1 MCGARQIRLEEGFGE
16 ASHPGPPLLR
26 RLRRRRDVL
35 FEISSDEEPLVRGI
49 DRNVVA
55 RVARVESAAD
65 ATQVETSLAT
75 VPATQTALIE
85 AGREAFPVGA
95 DVLDA
100 LEADL
105 DRVDVE
111 ARSSDFVVLIQN
123 RFSVLNST
131 VRDTDDDFTHTVLD
145 GASVEVFPMGVQV
158 PIEPPRH
165 RPYRRLVLIPQ
176 SQGTPRSVQDLQSDE
191 SEGDHIHAQ
200 VRNSAPSTDGVRR
213 AGESFSVDQ
222 GDGDVSGDEDTESL
236 RDGTDR
242 DGGSTSED
250 DHDSGPIAEIDPGPR
265 CPQ

>member
-1 MCGARQIRLEEGFGE
+1 MCGARQIEEFELE
-16 ASHPGPPLLR
+16 R
-26 RLRRRRDVL
+26 RHTQGLRDVP

-55 RVARVESAAD
+55 SVTRVESAAD
-65 ATQVETSLAT
+65 ATQITSLAT

-85 AGREAFPVGA
+85 ARREAFPVGA
-95 DVLDA
+95 SVPSDVLDA

-111 ARSSDFVVLIQN
+111 ARSSDFVLPVQN

-131 VRDTDDDFTHTVLD
+131 VRDTDDDFTHTALD
-145 GASVEVFPMGVQV
+145 GASVEVFPMTDDASVQV

-176 SQGTPRSVQDLQSDE
+176 SQGTHRSVQDSQSDE

-200 VRNSAPSTDGVRR
+200 LRNSAPSTDDVRR
-213 AGESFSVDQ
+213 VGESFYMDQ
-222 GDGDVSGDEDTESL
+222 GDGDGSGDEDTESL
-236 RDGTDR
+236 RDG
-242 DGGSTSED
+242 S
-250 DHDSGPIAEIDPGPR
+250 
-265 CPQ
+265 